1 MGSVVANKSEFA
13 DYFITVGQL
22 GGIGKL
28 EKFFY
33 FDMLT
38 FFQGRIDFYMF
49 YYKYTSK
56 SLSEVTSDCLITSLV
71 ISSVDPGEL
80 NGNDVSV
87 ILENNYSAKAQ
98 GETDE
103 MVKDRLEKIK
113 ELIMK
118 EIKTPS

>member
-1 MGSVVANKSEFA
+1 
-13 DYFITVGQL
+13 
-22 GGIGKL
+22 
-28 EKFFY
+28 
-33 FDMLT
+33 
-38 FFQGRIDFYMF
+38 MF